1 MVAEPHTCPS
11 LSGSDPLIRPFVLLI
26 AVLAMLLAVAP
37 GSHAY
42 AADMGLGTAISSSHG
57 DPDGCASAMTL
68 QGQSQKHDAGGCAKM
83 NCCLGAMCVF
93 AGLPST
99 AVVATAPAAVVL
111 TLLSATAA
119 LNGRDVAPPLDPPR
133 SFA

>member
-11 LSGSDPLIRPFVLLI
+11 LSGFDPLIRPFVLLI

-42 AADMGLGTAISSSHG
+42 AAVMGAGTTMSSSHG
-57 DPDGCASAMTL
+57 DPDGCASAMALKDQT
-68 QGQSQKHDAGGCAKM
+68 QKHDAGGCAKM

-99 AVVATAPAAVVL
+99 AVVATAPATAV
-111 TLLSATAA
+111 LSLSSVTAA